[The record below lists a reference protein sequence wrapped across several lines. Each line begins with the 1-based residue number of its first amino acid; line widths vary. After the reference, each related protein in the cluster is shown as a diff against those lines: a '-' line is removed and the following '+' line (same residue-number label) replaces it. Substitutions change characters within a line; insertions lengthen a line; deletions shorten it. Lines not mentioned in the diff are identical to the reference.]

1 MLLKITNRQPV
12 AGAVDIF
19 DREKCT
25 RKLEEMVEAMK
36 GAVAMEIWV
45 LHRHCLVS
53 LYFRNGATRKARL
66 QLSAVTMSS
75 EQSRTRASNSV
86 WFDYRRYAAL
96 FNHGTRQD
104 FAFFRDGR
112 ESSDLIISFA
122 RNLGLAIAQN
132 ANLVECLRMGVE
144 ENASWL
150 DYLRVGVDYRQL
162 KKDMIFAQ
170 LFSLDVW
177 KDAFPSLQRAY
188 LIGYVYDLI
197 DVSPQL
203 MKHVRGMEQFHSCM
217 QPQGVSPTYSDWLGS
232 MIRNNVIEEVDFLGH
247 LLNHPKMLD
256 DTLRRVRSFKVDI
269 ESRTSCDRLA
279 MSLERTK
286 AEGDKL
292 EGVSVFVP
300 KNMESLGP
308 TAVETILRLRPNLQ
322 VLEVGMLDG
331 PRFIQVCQAVTS
343 STLTKFMCCY
353 RHESS
358 TRVEAVVAVVGELL
372 QHSTIRVLQLRI
384 VTASHHYNDF
394 VQGIAEGLR
403 TTRLRRFHLVTA
415 FGRVSIG
422 SMTKLYESV
431 RENRSLLDIQLKGCF
446 WRPWRFQCH
455 HDLPHA
461 PPCPFSFFEFLSS
474 RNQYLSQLLMPYDFP
489 VGLWPLILES
499 ASGDVS
505 ILYYLLTSQ
514 PHLIRGKAEGT
525 AADKEW
531 DVDGP
536 ARKCR
541 RIA

>member
-1 MLLKITNRQPV
+1 MLLKIQYREPPV
-12 AGAVDIF
+12 GDAVDIF
-19 DREKCT
+19 DREKST

-36 GAVAMEIWV
+36 VAVAMEIW
-45 LHRHCLVS
+45 LSQCDCLVS
-53 LYFRNGATRKARL
+53 LYFRNRATRKARL
-66 QLSAVTMSS
+66 QLSAIAMSS
-75 EQSRTRASNSV
+75 EQSRSRATGNSV
-86 WFDYRRYAAL
+86 WLGVERHAAL

-104 FAFFRDGR
+104 FTFSCDNC
-112 ESSDLIISFA
+112 ESADLTIPFV
-122 RNLGLAIAQN
+122 RKLGLSIAQN
-132 ANLVECLRMGVE
+132 ANLVECLWMGVKG
-144 ENASWL
+144 NPSWL
-150 DYLRVGVDYRQL
+150 HPLRVDVDSQQL
-162 KKDMIFAQ
+162 IIFAQ

-188 LIGYVYDLI
+188 LIGFFCNVI

-203 MKHVRGMEQFHSCM
+203 MKHVRGMEQCM
-217 QPQGVSPTYSDWLGS
+217 KPKTISPAYLDCFGS
-232 MIRNNVIEEVDFLGH
+232 LIRNNVIEEVDFLCH
-247 LLNHPKMLD
+247 LLNQPKMLD
-256 DTLRRVRSFKVDI
+256 DALRRVRSFRVDI
-269 ESRTSCDRLA
+269 ESRTSWDRFA

-292 EGVSVFVP
+292 ECVRVNVCR
-300 KNMESLGP
+300 KNLLDVESLGP

-322 VLEVGMLDG
+322 VLDVMMIDG

-403 TTRLRRFHLVTA
+403 KTRLRRFHLDIPSRQ
-415 FGRVSIG
+415 GVSSG

-431 RENRSLLDIQLKGCF
+431 RENRSLLDIQLKGGF
-446 WRPWRFQCH
+446 WRLWRFQCH

-499 ASGDVS
+499 ASGDAA

-514 PHLIRGKAEGT
+514 PHLIR
-525 AADKEW
+525 
-531 DVDGP
+531 V
-536 ARKCR
+536 RSS
-541 RIA
+541 